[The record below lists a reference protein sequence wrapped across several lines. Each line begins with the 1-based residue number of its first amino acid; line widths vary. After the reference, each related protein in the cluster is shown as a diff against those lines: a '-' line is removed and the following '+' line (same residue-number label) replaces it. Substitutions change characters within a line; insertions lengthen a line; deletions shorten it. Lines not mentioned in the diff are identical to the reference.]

1 MSNDISLEWGSG
13 ATAVPRPA
21 GEVYASVG
29 LPSPD
34 ASPGADV
41 GDAGEV
47 VGTVIARRDGRPI
60 GWVTVY
66 RNADADAGVW
76 AQGEQTG
83 RLARRLVLGFRDD
96 VPATV
101 EEHAAFVLMYREAAE
116 RARAAG
122 GRVLRWSGADT
133 GPEGEAARALG
144 ARTAG
149 EIARIWTADPAAWLP
164 PAGLPAVSAR
174 TLPSPAVGL
183 AGGGAEVGVTV
194 DGDRAY
200 LDAGEAIR
208 ADGVEADVLAALL
221 AELLDRLHHDHPAV
235 RELAVFEF
243 DADATGTVRHALPL
257 AGLRIADRILD
268 YELPLNRE
276 SAADQI

>member
-13 ATAVPRPA
+13 PAADPRPA
-21 GEVYASVG
+21 GEVYAAVG

-34 ASPGADV
+34 LSPGADV
-41 GDAGEV
+41 GDGTET
-47 VGTVIARRDGRPI
+47 VGTVSARRDGHLI

-66 RNADADAGVW
+66 RNVDADPW
-76 AQGEQTG
+76 AQGEQAG
-83 RLARRLVLGFRDD
+83 RLARRLVSGFYNDM
-96 VPATV
+96 PATV

-144 ARTAG
+144 ARAAG
-149 EIARIWTADPAAWLP
+149 EIARIWTADPAASLL

-174 TLPSPAVGL
+174 PLPSPAVGL
-183 AGGGAEVGVTV
+183 VGAGAEVGVVV

-200 LDAGEAIR
+200 VDAAEAIR

-221 AELLDRLHHDHPAV
+221 AELVTRVHHDHPAV

-243 DADATGTVRHALPL
+243 DADTTGTIRHALPL
-257 AGLRIADRILD
+257 AGMRIADRVLD
-268 YELPLNRE
+268 YELPLH
-276 SAADQI
+276 